1 MHVVAASVCCYTR
14 VKRKAASNWRANNG
28 VSCTSVE
35 ALGGGG
41 RKGWRGMGMQQAAG
55 VLLLGCMIGR
65 EAVMCVCVCECV
77 YVSSVG

>member
-1 MHVVAASVCCYTR
+1 M
-14 VKRKAASNWRANNG
+14 
-28 VSCTSVE
+28 E
-35 ALGGGG
+35 AEGRGGEV
-41 RKGWRGMGMQQAAG
+41 KGWRGMGMQQAAG